1 MAKKNNKI
9 LWAAAFGAAIFIVAG
24 AAAAGGWYAG
34 TQELPKNSSNKKTAS
49 GEKKTADDT
58 KETDDTKSSSGSDK
72 VTLNLYYSDSN
83 AEYLIP
89 EQREISVENEA
100 DVYQAAVKALIKGP
114 ADAGHFATVPANMVV
129 AGVTVNN
136 NTAQV
141 DLSASMNDLVPQ
153 GTTGER
159 MFIYSIVNTLT
170 EFPEVTQVR
179 FLAGGVTPV
188 TPGSRI
194 DWTYAFTRNEALIR
208 K

>member
-1 MAKKNNKI
+1 MKRSKI
-9 LWAAAFGAAIFIVAG
+9 SIVLAAAVILAVVGIFGFVLG
-24 AAAAGGWYAG
+24 RSQSVG
-34 TQELPKNSSNKKTAS
+34 KKTDDKS
-49 GEKKTADDT
+49 TTSKSTNKSTEDSSTDPKTP
-58 KETDDTKSSSGSDK
+58 EPGKSTQTM
-72 VTLNLYYSDSN
+72 VLYFSDSN

-114 ADAGHFATVPANMVV
+114 ADAGHFPTVPANMVV

-141 DLSASMNDLVPQ
+141 DLSTTMNDLIPQ
-153 GTTGER
+153 GTTGEQ

-179 FLAGGVTPV
+179 FLAGGAAPV
-188 TPGSRI
+188 TPGSRV
-194 DWTYAFTRNEALIR
+194 DWTNAFTRNEALIR
-208 K
+208 H